1 MRILVVEDDALLGDG
16 IQVGLQQQHF
26 VVDWVRTGVDAE
38 RALTSESY
46 AALVLDW
53 NLPNY
58 SGLDLLRRMRAQGG
72 ALPVLMLTAR
82 DTVQDRIDGLN
93 AGADDYLVKP
103 FDLGELA
110 ARLRALIRRSSGT
123 AAGIIAV
130 GALQLD
136 PAAHTVHYRGGP
148 VELQAREFALLQEFM
163 LNAGRVLSRAQLE
176 TNLYASGQEL
186 ASNAID
192 VYIHHLR
199 KKICPEVVQTL
210 RGVGYMMPK
219 DMT

>member
-26 VVDWVRTGVDAE
+26 VVDWVRMSADAE
-38 RALTSESY
+38 TMLSTQAY

-53 NLPNY
+53 NLPGY
-58 SGLDLLRRMRAQGG
+58 SGIDFLKRLRAQGKT
-72 ALPVLMLTAR
+72 LPVLMLTAR
-82 DTVQDRIDGLN
+82 DTVRDRIEGLN

-110 ARLRALIRRSSGT
+110 ARLRALVRRASGT
-123 AAGIIAV
+123 ATGTLRI

-136 PAAHTVHYRGGP
+136 PAAHSVIFREQA
-148 VELQAREFALLQEFM
+148 VELQAREFALLQQFM

-176 TNLYASGQEL
+176 ANLYSLGQEL

-199 KKICPEVVQTL
+199 KKICANAIQTL
-210 RGVGYMMPK
+210 RGVGYLMPK
-219 DMT
+219 AIV

>member
-26 VVDWVRTGVDAE
+26 VVDWVRTGAAAE
-38 RALTSESY
+38 SALATEAY

-58 SGLDLLRRMRAQGG
+58 SGLDLLKRLRAQGN
-72 ALPVLMLTAR
+72 AVPVLMLTAH
-82 DTVQDRIDGLN
+82 DTVQDRIEGLN
-93 AGADDYLVKP
+93 AGADDYVVKP

-110 ARLRALIRRSSGT
+110 ARLRALIRRASGT
-123 AAGIIAV
+123 TAGAITI

-136 PAAHTVHYRGGP
+136 PAAHTVHYRGAP
-148 VELQAREFALLQEFM
+148 VDLQAREFALLQEFM
-163 LNAGRVLSRAQLE
+163 LNAGRVLSRAQIE
-176 TNLYASGQEL
+176 ANLYTAGQEL

-199 KKICPEVVQTL
+199 KKICAEAVQTL
-210 RGVGYMMPK
+210 RGVGYLMPK
-219 DMT
+219 QID

>member
-26 VVDWVRTGVDAE
+26 VVDWVRTGAAAE
-38 RALTSESY
+38 SALAAEAY

-53 NLPNY
+53 NLPSY
-58 SGLDLLRRMRAQGG
+58 SGLELLKRLRAQGS

-82 DTVQDRIDGLN
+82 DTVQDRIEGLN

-110 ARLRALIRRSSGT
+110 ARLRALVRRASGT
-123 AAGIIAV
+123 AAGVIAI
-130 GALQLD
+130 GELRLD
-136 PAAHTVHYRGGP
+136 PAAHTVRYRNAL
-148 VELQAREFALLQEFM
+148 VDLQAREFALLQEFM

-176 TNLYASGQEL
+176 ANLYANGQEL

-219 DMT
+219 ELA